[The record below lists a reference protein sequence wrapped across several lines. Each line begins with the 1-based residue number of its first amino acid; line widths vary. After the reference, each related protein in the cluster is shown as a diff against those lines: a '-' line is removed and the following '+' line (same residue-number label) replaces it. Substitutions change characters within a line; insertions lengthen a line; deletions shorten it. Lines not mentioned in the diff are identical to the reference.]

1 MDDQQEEMPIADGQK
16 YKGVNVQWKSGK
28 SVVT

>member
-1 MDDQQEEMPIADGQK
+1 MDDQQEEMPIAYGQN